1 MADQSTVSNDSNDS
15 SRGTN
20 DSSRSTPSN
29 SSSNSNN
36 RALIGAG
43 IAVAAVGAAGF
54 LLARRSADVHDDGQ
68 NISDAP
74 DHTWRRKTGRYEEGL
89 VGRTVTINKPKE
101 ELYRAWRDFTK
112 FPSFMENVDGVQDL
126 GDGRSKWTIKAPL
139 GSSVEVIT
147 RITEDRPGEAIGW
160 KSEPDSQIETEGHVQ
175 FIDIAPG
182 RGTGVRLTMRYT
194 PPAGLPGRAIAKLLQ
209 REPNVQARRDLR
221 RFKMLQETGEVATNA
236 SPSARK
242 SETPTQPRV

>member
-1 MADQSTVSNDSNDS
+1 MADQSTVSNNSNDS
-15 SRGTN
+15 SRGRN
-20 DSSRSTPSN
+20 ESSGSKSNN
-29 SSSNSNN
+29 SSSGNN

-54 LLARRSADVHDDGQ
+54 LLARRSADVQDDGQ

-89 VGRTVTINKPKE
+89 VGRTVTINKSKD

-112 FPSFMENVDGVQDL
+112 FPSFMENVDAVEDL

-147 RITEDRPGEAIGW
+147 RITDDRPGEVIAW
-160 KSEPDSQIETEGHVQ
+160 KSEPDSQVETEGRVD
-175 FIDIAPG
+175 FIEIAPG
-182 RGTGVRLTMRYT
+182 RGTGVRLTMHYT

-221 RFKMLQETGEVATNA
+221 RFKMLQETGEVATSA

-242 SETPTQPRV
+242 SETPTHPRV

>member
-1 MADQSTVSNDSNDS
+1 MADQATVSNNRSDS
-15 SRGTN
+15 SKGR
-20 DSSRSTPSN
+20 SS
-29 SSSNSNN
+29 SSSNNN

-43 IAVAAVGAAGF
+43 IAVAVGVGGF

-74 DHTWRRKTGRYEEGL
+74 DYTWRRKTGRYEEGL
-89 VGRTVTINKPKE
+89 VGRTVTINKPRE

-112 FPSFMENVDGVQDL
+112 FPTFMDNVEHVEDL

-147 RITEDRPGEAIGW
+147 RITDDRPGEAIGW
-160 KSEPDSQIETEGHVQ
+160 RSEPDSQIKTEGKVE
-175 FIDIAPG
+175 FIDVAPG

-194 PPAGLPGRAIAKLLQ
+194 PPAGLPGRTIAKILQ

-221 RFKMLQETGEVATNA
+221 RFKMLQETGEIATNA
-236 SPSARK
+236 SPSART
-242 SETPTQPRV
+242 SETPTQATI

>member
-1 MADQSTVSNDSNDS
+1 MAEQSRTLDTEN
-15 SRGTN
+15 TN
-20 DSSRSTPSN
+20 SAPTRN
-29 SSSNSNN
+29 SSGGGNN
-36 RALIGAG
+36 KALIGAG

-89 VGRTVTINKPKE
+89 VGRTVTINKPRE

-112 FPSFMENVDGVQDL
+112 FPSFMENVDAVEDL
-126 GDGRSKWTIKAPL
+126 GEGRSKWTIKAPL
-139 GSSVEVIT
+139 GASVEVIT
-147 RITEDRPGEAIGW
+147 RITDDRPGEAIGW
-160 KSEPDSQIETEGHVQ
+160 KSEPGSQVETEGRVE
-175 FIDIAPG
+175 FINVAPG
-182 RGTGVRLTMRYT
+182 RGTAVRLTMRYT
-194 PPAGLPGRAIAKLLQ
+194 PPAGLPGRAIAKILQ

-221 RFKMLQETGEVATNA
+221 RFKMLQETGEIATNA

-242 SETPTQPRV
+242 SESPKQATI